1 MKTRII
7 SICFAIALL
16 AGIALPVA
24 GCGGPQ
30 QAETGKGSL
39 KVGMMTPSTGPAAEK
54 GAAGGAG
61 ILDAAKYIN
70 EELGGVDGHPLE
82 VVWRDSAYDMSKVIT
97 IVKEYKDM
105 GCLLFTTHSSAE
117 MAAAQEIANRD
128 GFPGMATYVSP
139 VNYRPPQHIYAPLPD
154 YADGWIAFAEYYL
167 KNIWKGA
174 GKPKMALH
182 LLANPTGR
190 GAKDGV
196 MAKAEA
202 LGIEIIT
209 PEEHKTTTISEIE
222 SLTRIKAQN
231 PDVLF
236 IASTPAPT
244 AVIIKN
250 AKELGMWPGITI
262 GVGHAGLTS
271 ELVTL
276 GGADLV
282 EGVYGDY
289 PMVTWDDDVLG
300 IEKAKE
306 YAQKYNAKY
315 YDTKNVDYLSTWTS
329 TLIVRD
335 ILLKALKEV
344 GYEVLSKGDAA
355 AWKAVEEQGI
365 QKLSG
370 TTINGLI
377 PSGISYIAGDN
388 RLSRS
393 FKIFKITNGE
403 IKAITGWQE
412 APLVKYEEY
421 DWFAKK

>member
-7 SICFAIALL
+7 SICFAIALI

-24 GCGGPQ
+24 GCNGNEPTGTKGP
-30 QAETGKGSL
+30 L
-39 KVGMMTPSTGPAAEK
+39 KVGMMTPSSGPAAEK

-61 ILDAAKYIN
+61 IMDAAKYIN

-82 VVWRDSAYDMSKVIT
+82 VVWRDSAYDMSKVVT

-105 GCLLFTTHSSAE
+105 GCLMFTTHSSAE

-154 YADGWIAFAEYYL
+154 YADGWIAFAEYYM
-167 KNIWKGA
+167 KNIWKGT

-196 MAKAEA
+196 MAKADE
-202 LGIEIIT
+202 LGIEIVAT
-209 PEEHKTTTISEIE
+209 EEHKTTTISEVE

-250 AKELGMWPGITI
+250 AKELGIWPGVTI

-289 PMVTWDDDVLG
+289 PMVTWDDDVKG
-300 IEKAKE
+300 IEKARE
-306 YAQKYNAKY
+306 YAQKYNPKY

-329 TLIVRD
+329 TLIVRE

-344 GYEVLSKGDAA
+344 GYDVLSKGDTA
-355 AWKAVEEQGI
+355 AWKAVEEKGI

-370 TTINGLI
+370 ITINGLI
-377 PSGISYIAGDN
+377 PSGVSYIAGDN

-403 IKAITGWQE
+403 IKAITNWME
-412 APLVKYEEY
+412 APLVKYEDY
-421 DWFAKK
+421 DWFAQK